1 MSRQAPPGG
10 HTSLSTPRIV
20 TNPWLMLI
28 VLTLG
33 FFMILLDTTIVNVA
47 IPTITADL
55 HASLD
60 QILWVLNAYILVYAV
75 LLITAGRLGDMIGP
89 RRLFMIGLTLFVL
102 ASAACGFSQDAHQ
115 LIAFRVIQGIGGAI
129 LTPQTLTMITSI
141 FPPEKRGAAFGVWG
155 AVAGLAAVAGPTLG
169 GLLTTEIS
177 WRAIFY
183 VNLPIGII
191 TMVLAFLFLPELTVH
206 RKHRLDVVGILL
218 ASGGLFALVF
228 GLIEGQRFQWG
239 RINDFGAF
247 SIGSLQAS
255 VISIPTILAAAVI
268 VLAVFIFWEAR
279 QEEPLLP
286 LSLFRDRNFS
296 VANSVSAIITFA
308 MFGMFLPLTIF
319 LQSVLGLD
327 ALHAG
332 FVFAPMT
339 LTSALVA
346 PWAGRLVDRIGG
358 KWIQTFGLAM
368 FAAGF
373 GTVIAVA
380 SLDSTGL
387 TFTIPLILAGI
398 GMGCTFAPLTTMAMM
413 GVPPTQAGAASGFLN
428 TTRQVGGSIGLAV
441 IGAVLQYRLANELRD
456 QAVKWA
462 ATAKPPLKPDVRNV
476 FLEIFS
482 RSSGGLEVG
491 RGQTGLSGLPK
502 NLPHP
507 VLRDVQAAGQQLQ
520 VLFREVFQHAYLLAF
535 KPSLAISIVGLFL
548 GVATTLLMRGRKTDA
563 GAQRQERP
571 RGIAA
576 TGE

>member
-1 MSRQAPPGG
+1 MSRPSQPGAL
-10 HTSLSTPRIV
+10 TSLSTPRIV
-20 TNPWLMLI
+20 SNPWVVLI

-47 IPTITADL
+47 IPTITSSL

-75 LLITAGRLGDMIGP
+75 LLITAGRLGDMVGP
-89 RRLFMIGLTLFVL
+89 RRLFMIGMTLFVL
-102 ASAACGFSQDAHQ
+102 ASAACGLAQDPTQ
-115 LIAFRVIQGIGGAI
+115 LIGFRVLQGVGGAI

-155 AVAGLAAVAGPTLG
+155 AVAGLAAVTGPTLG
-169 GLLTTEIS
+169 GILTTDIS

-183 VNLPIGII
+183 VNLPVGII
-191 TMVLAFLFLPELTVH
+191 TIILAFLLLPELTVH
-206 RKHRLDVVGILL
+206 RQHRLDVVGILL

-239 RINDFGAF
+239 RINDTGSF

-268 VLAVFIFWEAR
+268 TLAGFVWWESR

-296 VANSVSAIITFA
+296 VSNSVSAIITFA
-308 MFGMFLPLTIF
+308 MFGLFLPLTIF

-332 FVFAPMT
+332 FVFVPMT
-339 LTSALVA
+339 LTSTFIA
-346 PWAGRLVDRIGG
+346 PFAGRLVDRIGG
-358 KWIQTFGLAM
+358 KWILAFGLAM
-368 FAAGF
+368 FSVGF

-380 SLDSTGL
+380 SLGSTGL
-387 TFTIPLILAGI
+387 SFTFPLMLAGI

-413 GVPPTQAGAASGFLN
+413 SVPPTQAGAASGFLN
-428 TTRQVGGSIGLAV
+428 TTRQVGGAV
-441 IGAVLQYRLANELRD
+441 GSSVVGAVLQYRLANELRD
-456 QAVKWA
+456 QAVKFA
-462 ATAKPPLKPDVRNV
+462 DSARPPLPPHVRS
-476 FLEIFS
+476 IFIDRFS
-482 RSSGGLEVG
+482 HVTGGLEVG
-491 RGQTGLSGLPK
+491 RGQTGLGVVPKGLPAS
-502 NLPHP
+502 LAHQ
-507 VLRDVQAAGQQLQ
+507 LQQLALQ
-520 VLFREVFQHAYLLAF
+520 VFHHAYLLAM
-535 KPSLAISIVGLFL
+535 KPSLAISIVGLL
-548 GVATTLLMRGRKTDA
+548 IGATTSLLMRDRRTGA
-563 GAQRQERP
+563 GAQTSEQRFQ
-571 RGIAA
+571 GAAA